1 MDPVVVVG
9 GGPVGMLN
17 ALGLAR
23 AGIPVTIA
31 EREPD
36 SPLRGA
42 ARREAGAR
50 GRPGRA
56 EGDLPRHARPR
67 DAVAARVTI

>member
-23 AGIPVTIA
+23 AGIPDA
-31 EREPD
+31 
-36 SPLRGA
+36 LRA
-42 ARREAGAR
+42 NYLDMR
-50 GRPGRA
+50 
-56 EGDLPRHARPR
+56 DLATPSLLE
-67 DAVAARVTI
+67 